1 MVVHSQITSSLNP
14 NVVDLQNSEIASSFT
29 NFFIDISKGS
39 LLVLLSQ
46 DLVIR
51 QWAKILYTGGSSC
64 QNRESVLAITLIEW
78 YKDNGLCFKLIWSS
92 APVVS

>member
-14 NVVDLQNSEIASSFT
+14 NVVDLQNFEIELHASFFT
-29 NFFIDISKGS
+29 NLFTDISKGS

-51 QWAKILYTGGSSC
+51 QWVKILYMHWRKQLSKH
-64 QNRESVLAITLIEW
+64 RECACNNI
-78 YKDNGLCFKLIWSS
+78 D
-92 APVVS
+92 

>member
-1 MVVHSQITSSLNP
+1 MLIHSQITSSLNP
-14 NVVDLQNSEIASSFT
+14 NVVVELHASFFT
-29 NFFIDISKGS
+29 NLFIDISKGS

-51 QWAKILYTGGSSC
+51 QWAKILYTGKSSC

-78 YKDNGLCFKLIWSS
+78 YKDNGLCFDQTYLE
-92 APVVS
+92 

>member
-1 MVVHSQITSSLNP
+1 MVIHSQITNSLNP
-14 NVVDLQNSEIASSFT
+14 NVVDLQNFEIELHASFFT
-29 NFFIDISKGS
+29 NLFIDISKGS

-51 QWAKILYTGGSSC
+51 QWAKILYTGKSSC

-78 YKDNGLCFKLIWSS
+78 YKDNGLCFDQTYLE
-92 APVVS
+92 

>member
-14 NVVDLQNSEIASSFT
+14 NVVDLQNFEIASSFT

-64 QNRESVLAITLIEW
+64 QNTESVLAITLIEW
-78 YKDNGLCFKLIWSS
+78 YKENGLCFKLIWSS